1 MKVSIDCISC
11 SKHEYI
17 QWSNS
22 QTYIYFVQGVQTLLL
37 EIAVQDEWLHFLVV
51 FVSSKS
57 YRNTKSCARHILGSM
72 EMKSKGTAYLLWFLS
87 IFGWLEFHRFYLHKI
102 GTGIIWILTF
112 GFFGLGLLLI
122 YSH

>member
-37 EIAVQDEWLHFLVV
+37 EIAVQDEWLLFLIIEY
-51 FVSSKS
+51 FRNVS
-57 YRNTKSCARHILGSM
+57 HI
-72 EMKSKGTAYLLWFLS
+72 T
-87 IFGWLEFHRFYLHKI
+87 
-102 GTGIIWILTF
+102 IW
-112 GFFGLGLLLI
+112 
-122 YSH
+122 